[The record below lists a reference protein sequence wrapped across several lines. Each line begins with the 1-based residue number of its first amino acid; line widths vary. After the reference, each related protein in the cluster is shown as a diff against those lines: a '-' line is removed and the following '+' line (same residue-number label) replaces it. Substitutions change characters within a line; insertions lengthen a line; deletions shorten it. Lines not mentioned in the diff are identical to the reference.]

1 MIYIISGKRTGDDF
15 IKLDIMLKTIDE
27 VKKFCN
33 YAIDSNN
40 EMYVKQGRYIVD
52 AKSIMGI
59 FSLDLL
65 QELELNIDEPNDDFY
80 DFFLKIKELGVLVID
95 KNN

>member
-1 MIYIISGKRTGDDF
+1 MKVN
-15 IKLDIMLKTIDE
+15 IKLKTINE
-27 VKKFCN
+27 VKKFCD

-40 EMYVKQGRYIVD
+40 EIYIKQGKYVVD

-65 QELELNIDEPNDDFY
+65 QELELNIDEPNEDFY
-80 DFFLKIKELGVLVID
+80 DFFTKIKELGIIID
-95 KNN
+95 D